1 MLRRIATWP
10 LTRLRA
16 FVGPRLKPSWPLLF
30 PFPDGRWRL
39 GTVRLYS
46 LTRLWRADILELRE
60 ESDAVLREYKGG
72 DLVDVGAFHGW
83 YSVLLAGNVSS
94 PTRFLSIEPDER
106 AHGALRANLRTIGR
120 RFPCVTTILVAEGV
134 GDGHALEPVWP
145 MGPDGHPSFTVR
157 EESDG
162 GGLTVDALVQEHG
175 LAPGLV
181 KVDVEGAE
189 WFVLRGMADT
199 LVRHRP
205 VVSLELHLD
214 WQPPGIT
221 TEQVEELLAAAGY
234 EKRVITTHP
243 ILERQLWTARDSA

>member
-1 MLRRIATWP
+1 VLRRIATWP
-10 LTRLRA
+10 VTRLRA
-16 FVGPRLKPSWPLLF
+16 FVGPRLKPRWPLFF

-46 LTRLWRADILELRE
+46 LTRLWCADIPELRE
-60 ESDAVLREYKGG
+60 ESNAVLPEYKGG

-83 YSVLLAGNVSS
+83 YSALLAGKVSS
-94 PTRFLSIEPDER
+94 PAKFLSIEPDRR
-106 AHGALRANLRTIGR
+106 AHGALQANLRTIGR
-120 RFPCVTTILVAEGV
+120 RFPRMSSILVTEGV
-134 GDGHALEPVWP
+134 GDGRALEPVWP

-157 EESDG
+157 EG
-162 GGLTVDALVQEHG
+162 GNGRGLTVDALVQEHG

-199 LVRHRP
+199 LAHHRP

-214 WQPPGIT
+214 WQPPGVT
-221 TEQVEELLAAAGY
+221 TEQVEELLTAAGY
-234 EKRVITTHP
+234 QKKVITTHP
-243 ILERQLWTARDSA
+243 ILERQLWTARGSA